1 MYIHG
6 RYVPRSGG
14 VRGSAYRSGT
24 IMKKSG
30 ISAEAD
36 R

>member
-1 MYIHG
+1 MYIDS

-14 VRGSAYRSGT
+14 VRGSAYLPGT
-24 IMKKSG
+24 ITEKSG